1 MDLEQL
7 CLTKGPFSPDENR
20 SIFEAHFRGAP
31 RRWLRRPLVKY
42 GLADKRV
49 LDVGCSF
56 GEALVFFG
64 PGSMGVDLHARAVRF
79 ARGLGL
85 NAWAGDFLDPAI
97 LAEIPAQAFD
107 AVWCS
112 HVIEHVAAPHDAL
125 VAMRS
130 RLKPGGLLLLGLPP
144 QPHWRWAEAL
154 GRLILRLFFGRPTP
168 LGYTAEDHIYAFTR
182 RTSRFLLER
191 AGFEIIEQAA
201 FVSARPLVNGL
212 FNVLCRPAIDRLI
225 TVARQI
231 PDWDYPPKST
241 RRLTESGW
249 AFRDDYVDS
258 TGKNDRPAGP

>member
-7 CLTKGPFSPDENR
+7 CLTKGPFSPEENR
-20 SIFEAHFRGAP
+20 RIFEEHFQGAP
-31 RRWLRRPLVKY
+31 RRWLRRPLIKY
-42 GLADKRV
+42 GLRDKRV

-56 GEALVFFG
+56 GEALIFFG
-64 PGSMGVDLHARAVRF
+64 PGSLGVDIHAQAVQF
-79 ARGLGL
+79 AQGLGL
-85 NAWAGDFLDPAI
+85 NAFQGDFLDPDV
-97 LAEIPAQAFD
+97 LERIPARSFD

-125 VAMRS
+125 MAMRG

-144 QPHWRWAEAL
+144 LPHWRWAEVL
-154 GRLILRLFFGRPTP
+154 GRVILRVFFGRPTP

-182 RTSRFLLER
+182 RTARFLLER
-191 AGFEIIEQAA
+191 AGFEVIEQTA
-201 FVSARPLVNGL
+201 FVSARPPVNAL
-212 FNVLCRPAIDRLI
+212 FNLVARPAIDRLV

-249 AFRDDYVDS
+249 AFREDYVDS
-258 TGKNDRPAGP
+258 EGR